1 MQNTTTTYTHK
12 SLIAA
17 ALLSLCS
24 LSFGVQA
31 QSADVKSSDQ
41 IKADYKA
48 ANEQCKVLSGKE
60 KDACQ
65 ERAKADRTNAE
76 SDAKVGLANAKANK
90 DVAKDRRSADYDAAI
105 AQCKTM
111 SGDAQKK
118 CKTEA
123 ETKYDK

>member
-1 MQNTTTTYTHK
+1 MQKTTNTYTHK

-31 QSADVKSSDQ
+31 QTATVKSSDQ

-48 ANEQCKVLSGKE
+48 ATEQCKPLSGKE

-65 ERAKADRTNAE
+65 ERAKADRTIAE

-90 DVAKDRRSADYDAAI
+90 EVAKDRRNAEYDAAI

-111 SGDAQKK
+111 SGDAEKK